1 VHVHAG
7 RRRESYVYDT
17 GKANETGR
25 IDAWASSKAQKSYP
39 VSRFDGKVMEYH
51 TWVAPDGWI
60 EVMAPIG
67 DG

>member
-1 VHVHAG
+1 MHVHAG

-25 IDAWASSKAQKSYP
+25 IDASASSKAQKSYP